1 MTTMIHAV
9 FLYIL
14 STCLWLTV
22 IEATDAT
29 GAHRKPQPAH
39 GQPIFCNPNNLDL
52 RNASS
57 GEFVLLNDGSFRY
70 QLPHCRLRRFRATE
84 AAKCLRGTHLV
95 FMGDSLS
102 RYFYLDLAAFLA
114 HGKWPMH
121 FVSQWPEGRSFLSE
135 KEYNSW
141 SWFYQDSNRQLNRGS
156 HAMEVCDCARNDSVG
171 FFEFIQDM
179 FENRHFRY
187 IPSGNLEDT
196 ANDVRL
202 SYIQWWGTMPMRG
215 HQDISLKLPRNKT
228 TVSFLKNWSKALCP
242 KAPESFWPLSRNCSD
257 QRPDIHEIDFPAF
270 AEKEICANFPAPTL
284 QPETQINRCQLFE
297 KDILGAMGA
306 THLML
311 NTGWH
316 AGLEHVGGYRFLD
329 KIVDAA
335 AKHFAPTPSQSKLQ
349 LPSVIW
355 RQSTQ
360 GSVFESHDK
369 IALNYTE
376 TQGSEKLAFFSVGE
390 ITAMLRKIDAAWRR
404 NDTRTLQQLIKTHPT
419 SWPAGKHVNLSTVHP
434 IWHDP
439 AHFEPYVYNE
449 INNLFLNAVCPLN
462 LGAKAAPDAAT
473 AAAAAAT
480 AAASPTVGRG
490 SGSGNG
496 RSNPAAGGS
505 SKANG
510 DSGKKAP
517 APSLSAGKSRK
528 KGSDED
534 EDDDEDQGKA
544 KKPTKG
550 KATANDNGNG
560 NSNADKKKKKQ
571 QQQQQKK
578 KQTNASSSS
587 SSSKKK
593 KKPSSKANKAS
604 KAAKSRDQ

>member
-1 MTTMIHAV
+1 
-9 FLYIL
+9 
-14 STCLWLTV
+14 
-22 IEATDAT
+22 
-29 GAHRKPQPAH
+29 
-39 GQPIFCNPNNLDL
+39 
-52 RNASS
+52 
-57 GEFVLLNDGSFRY
+57 
-70 QLPHCRLRRFRATE
+70 
-84 AAKCLRGTHLV
+84 
-95 FMGDSLS
+95 MGDSLS

-156 HAMEVCDCARNDSVG
+156 HAMEVCDCFRNDSVG

-187 IPSGNLEDT
+187 MPNGNLEDT
-196 ANDVRL
+196 VNDVRL

-215 HQDISLKLPRNKT
+215 HRDISVKLPRNKT
-228 TVSFLKNWSKALCP
+228 AVTFLKNWSKALCP
-242 KAPESFWPLSRNCSD
+242 QAPESFWPLSRNCSD

-316 AGLEHVGGYRFLD
+316 AGLEHVGGHRFLD

-335 AKHFAPTPSQSKLQ
+335 AKHFAPTPSPSKLQ

-369 IALNYTE
+369 IALNYTQ
-376 TQGSEKLAFFSVGE
+376 TQGYEQLAFFAVGE
-390 ITAMLRKIDAAWRR
+390 ITSMLRQIDTAWRK
-404 NDTRTLQQLIKTHPT
+404 NDSRTLQQLIKTHPT

-462 LGAKAAPDAAT
+462 LGAKAAPDAAAT
-473 AAAAAAT
+473 TAT
-480 AAASPTVGRG
+480 AAGSPAGGRG
-490 SGSGNG
+490 SGTGSGRG
-496 RSNPAAGGS
+496 PSSSGSNAAAGGS
-505 SKANG
+505 SK
-510 DSGKKAP
+510 GKN
-517 APSLSAGKSRK
+517 RK

-534 EDDDEDQGKA
+534 EDDDEDHGKA
-544 KKPTKG
+544 KKAAKG
-550 KATANDNGNG
+550 KATAKGNGNG
-560 NSNADKKKKKQ
+560 NKKKKTQ
-571 QQQQQKK
+571 SQKK
-578 KQTNASSSS
+578 KKTNGSAS

-593 KKPSSKANKAS
+593 PSSKGNKAS
-604 KAAKSRDQ
+604 SKSANSRDQ

>member
-1 MTTMIHAV
+1 MIRSV

-14 STCLWLTV
+14 STCLWLTTV
-22 IEATDAT
+22 GAADAP
-29 GAHRKPQPAH
+29 GANRNPQLANGP
-39 GQPIFCNPNNLDL
+39 PVFCNPNNLDL
-52 RNASS
+52 RSASS

-102 RYFYLDLAAFLA
+102 RYFYLDLAAFFA

-141 SWFYQDSNRQLNRGS
+141 SWFYQDSNRQLNRGT

-171 FFEFIQDM
+171 FFEFIRDM

-187 IPSGNLEDT
+187 LPNANLDDT
-196 ANDVRL
+196 VNDVRL

-215 HQDISLKLPRNKT
+215 HQDISLKWPRNKT
-228 TVSFLKNWSKALCP
+228 AVSFLKNWSKALCP
-242 KAPESFWPLSRNCSD
+242 KPPESFWPLSRNCSD
-257 QRPDIHEIDFPAF
+257 QRPDIHSIDFPSF

-306 THLML
+306 THLIL

-329 KIVDAA
+329 KIADAA
-335 AKHFAPTPSQSKLQ
+335 AKHFAPTPSQSKLH
-349 LPSVIW
+349 LPSVTW

-369 IALNYTE
+369 IALNYTQ
-376 TQGSEKLAFFSVGE
+376 TQGYEKLAFFSVGE
-390 ITAMLRKIDAAWRR
+390 ITAMLRKIDTAWRK

-419 SWPAGKHVNLSTVHP
+419 SWPVGKQVNLTTVHP

-462 LGAKAAPDAAT
+462 LGAKAPDAAT
-473 AAAAAAT
+473 AT
-480 AAASPTVGRG
+480 GGT
-490 SGSGNG
+490 
-496 RSNPAAGGS
+496 AAGGGS
-505 SKANG
+505 AAG
-510 DSGKKAP
+510 AGAKKAP
-517 APSLSAGKSRK
+517 SPSLSAGKSHK

-534 EDDDEDQGKA
+534 DEEDDRGKA
-544 KKPTKG
+544 KKAAKG
-550 KATANDNGNG
+550 KGAANNNGNG
-560 NSNADKKKKKQ
+560 NKNKNNNSNKKKTQQKKKKK
-571 QQQQQKK
+571 
-578 KQTNASSSS
+578 TDTSSS
-587 SSSKKK
+587 K
-593 KKPSSKANKAS
+593 KKPSSKGNKAS
-604 KAAKSRDQ
+604 KSVKSRGQ